1 MSYKRL
7 NTIYIKYIIKKV
19 YIIGKKPKYFL
30 DKVKNLLTFSISNNL
45 NFALKNILQDIKNNN
60 NKHNTILLSPA
71 GASFDQFNSFED
83 RGNHFKNLIKKKINK
98 IKNV

>member
-1 MSYKRL
+1 MQ
-7 NTIYIKYIIKKV
+7 N
-19 YIIGKKPKYFL
+19 
-30 DKVKNLLTFSISNNL
+30 
-45 NFALKNILQDIKNNN
+45 LKNILQDIKNNN
-60 NKHNTILLSPA
+60 NKRNTILLSPA